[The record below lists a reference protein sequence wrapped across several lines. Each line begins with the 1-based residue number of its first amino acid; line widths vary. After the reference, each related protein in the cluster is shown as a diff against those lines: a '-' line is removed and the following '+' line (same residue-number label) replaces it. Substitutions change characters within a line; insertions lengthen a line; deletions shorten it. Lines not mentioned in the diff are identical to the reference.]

1 MALVSK
7 IYGSNQILFKA
18 GSRKGKSKTELA
30 LMVEKQKIKK
40 NQNPV
45 YIRWLEEKLKKEK
58 RRN

>member
-1 MALVSK
+1 MGLVSK

-58 RRN
+58 RRI

>member
-1 MALVSK
+1 MGLVSK

-30 LMVEKQKIKK
+30 LMVEKQKVKK

-45 YIRWLEEKLKKEK
+45 YIRWLEEKLKQEK
-58 RRN
+58 RRV